1 MRTGRWPW
9 CTAGR
14 RATPGGV
21 NLRARLALTLG
32 ILSAVASGAVAL
44 AGHGVA
50 RGQMERQIDESL
62 VSFYDGH
69 KDNDGAAARDECE
82 RTKDRFTGE
91 AVAAAPGGRRQG
103 PGRGPDEAEEFDIAG
118 AVMQCFDLDGVV
130 QGSTALVPLDV
141 TAYDLAVARGEAPS
155 GQLRTVAAQ
164 EDGYRVMT
172 MRVDGVGGLQVARSL
187 EESESL
193 LGLLRIRLALLALVA
208 TAGAVLTGW
217 FVARHISRP
226 VVGLA
231 AVAEDIA
238 ASGRLDR
245 EIPVVPGRDETA
257 RLSRAFATMVDA
269 LRRSRDQQQQ
279 LVQDA
284 GHELRT
290 PLTSARTNIH
300 TLRRHP
306 DLPPEQRE
314 QILGDVDME
323 LRELTALSNELV
335 ALAMDAGDDEPEQ
348 HVDLAEIASRAVERA
363 RRRSQRPF
371 VTAFTPSPVVGR
383 PRQLRRAVDNLL
395 DNANKFSPPD
405 APIEVTVADGRL
417 QVRDHG
423 PGIPPGDLPHVF
435 DRFYRSTASRSLPGS
450 GLGLAIVQATMDAHG
465 GRATAANHPE
475 GGAVL
480 TLELPVRD

>member
-1 MRTGRWPW
+1 M
-9 CTAGR
+9 
-14 RATPGGV
+14 

-32 ILSAVASGAVAL
+32 VLSAVASGAVAL

-50 RGQMERQIDESL
+50 RGQVERQIDESL
-62 VSFYDGH
+62 VSFYEGH
-69 KDNDGAAARDECE
+69 KGNDGAEARDECE
-82 RTKDRFTGE
+82 RTKDRFTG
-91 AVAAAPGGRRQG
+91 VPAAAALEGKRPGGG
-103 PGRGPDEAEEFDIAG
+103 HGPDDEPEEFDIAG
-118 AVMQCFDLDGVV
+118 AVMQCFDLFGTV
-130 QGSTALVPLDV
+130 QGSTAVVPLEV
-141 TAYDLAVARGEAPS
+141 TAFDLAVARGEAPS
-155 GQLRTVAAQ
+155 GQLRTVGPE

-193 LGLLRIRLALLALVA
+193 LHLLRIRLALLALVA
-208 TAGAVLTGW
+208 TVGAVLTGW

-245 EIPVVPGRDETA
+245 EIPVAPGRDETA
-257 RLSRAFATMVDA
+257 QLGRAFATMVDA

-290 PLTSARTNIH
+290 PLTSARTNIN

-306 DLPPEQRE
+306 DLPPEQRA
-314 QILGDVDME
+314 QILTDVDIE

-371 VTAFTPSPVVGR
+371 VTALTPSPVVGR

-405 APIEVTVADGRL
+405 TPIEVTVADGRL

-450 GLGLAIVQATMDAHG
+450 GLGLAIVQATMAGHG
-465 GRATAANHPE
+465 GRASAANHPD

-480 TLELPVRD
+480 TLELPVRDD